1 MEAVNLLLAA
11 GFHTSDTA
19 AELGTMGDTLADATG
34 SVRVCS
40 SEKSEKSENVSR
52 AETLT
57 MMKMMKTT
65 VLQLEK
71 KFDAADSHRTPTM
84 GSP

>member
-1 MEAVNLLLAA
+1 MAA
-11 GFHTSDTA
+11 GFHTSDAA
-19 AELGTMGDTLADATG
+19 AELGTMGDRLADATG

-40 SEKSEKSENVSR
+40 SEKSESGFENVSR
-52 AETLT
+52 VQTLT

-71 KFDAADSHRTPTM
+71 KFDAAGSHRTPTM